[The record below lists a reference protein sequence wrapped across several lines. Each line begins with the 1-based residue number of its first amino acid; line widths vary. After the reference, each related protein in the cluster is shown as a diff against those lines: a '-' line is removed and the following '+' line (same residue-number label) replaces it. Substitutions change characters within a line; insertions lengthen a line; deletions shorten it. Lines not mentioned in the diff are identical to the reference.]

1 MGAVLFIVGLIVF
14 VLTFVKPKNK
24 GEANKFAMFRNHKW
38 LFRISGFVIMAIG
51 SALMPT
57 TTSQSTNTTQSTA
70 QKSKQQEAKQTQA
83 SNISGTDLKKAVVS
97 FYKQNYPEATIGGGN
112 NDAIIQFPYKNTDF
126 TVDTGDINDG
136 VFTVNCF
143 MGMKMD
149 RNLGA
154 KQCLAP
160 ADKAGRSIIDA
171 FYHIYDI
178 KKPSEEE
185 FIKSLRHKCIEREC
199 DIKNI
204 TVIASGN
211 KKYTLNIQSDYV
223 SPNNK
228 HIQYVMISVQ

>member
-51 SALMPT
+51 SALMPN
-57 TTSQSTNTTQSTA
+57 TTSQPTNTTQSTA
-70 QKSKQQEAKQTQA
+70 QKSKQQKAKQTQT

-160 ADKAGRSIIDA
+160 TDKAGRSIIDA

-204 TVIASGN
+204 TVIASDN

>member
-126 TVDTGDINDG
+126 TVDVGDISDG